1 MGCGIRYITPC
12 NHQITHNT
20 MTHMDIVPP
29 TIWVIVIVYTME
41 PHAMFGVECGC
52 PLSFDTNNGMVYNV
66 GAIQT
71 HTHTHMGKQ
80 CQNITSWPMVQI
92 PYSWHMDI
100 QLCWWFTM
108 TTMVSYMGN
117 GAILCQ

>member
-71 HTHTHMGKQ
+71 HTHTWGEQYQ
-80 CQNITSWPMVQI
+80 CNKLPIHNMTFI
-92 PYSWHMDI
+92 I
-100 QLCWWFTM
+100 QSNPHQQLTPHFHIHAM
-108 TTMVSYMGN
+108 
-117 GAILCQ
+117 